1 MSIEVKL
8 RKDETPDSLIKR
20 FLKKYKKS
28 GVTEEVMNRK
38 FYKKPSVVKREKALK
53 RKTLLKM
60 LMEKEKDND

>member
-28 GVTEEVMNRK
+28 GVAEEVMNRK

>member
-53 RKTLLKM
+53 RKTLLKT